1 MDPAEVEFLAE
12 NQMVSIVPNFNFERI
27 YLISGD
33 VGPFRAGLPVQ
44 VPIWMATNLR
54 QRQKCRIIAPDW
66 MNTEKLEQ
74 VKEEESQSR
83 FFTKMPSEHYMVE
96 GHLLLGAASEDIPH
110 ADEIRTILKDIWDMR
125 MSKLRSSVDA
135 FIKIGGTHAKL
146 DHLTAMEINS
156 IRPLLPH
163 ALDELYK
170 LQKITNIS
178 SQQSLTQ
185 ESSQ

>member
-12 NQMVSIVPNFNFERI
+12 NQKVSIVPNFNFERI

-83 FFTKMPSEHYMVE
+83 
-96 GHLLLGAASEDIPH
+96 
-110 ADEIRTILKDIWDMR
+110 
-125 MSKLRSSVDA
+125 
-135 FIKIGGTHAKL
+135 
-146 DHLTAMEINS
+146 
-156 IRPLLPH
+156 
-163 ALDELYK
+163 
-170 LQKITNIS
+170 
-178 SQQSLTQ
+178 
-185 ESSQ
+185 